1 MIDNILIDDLAVLP
15 PSAWAKSI
23 ERAAVIGPLARAS
36 AVTSADQ
43 KAASARLGIGRRQFY
58 NLLALYRARLTGAP
72 PRGHQTGV
80 HRRIDD
86 QKEAVI
92 AQAISVAG
100 AAARMRDVQVL
111 AVKLSAE
118 QGIEQPSQTSIR
130 TRFGKGR
137 HDVDIVN
144 RLKLDCD
151 LVVDLCPLAMA
162 VFDGAGNAAIAWLLT
177 LIEPKAR
184 RLEAHRIFAGQPCER
199 QVRDFLLDFQAGSN
213 GGLPGLEIGFTRLDL
228 INCPVF
234 LPNSEKQFELK
245 DVSTSRKVSPGEV
258 VRAMFGSTL
267 GRIHIR
273 SDPAKDAAEFGSSVD
288 LAMVRAVV
296 NRIARRDPTDHD

>member
-23 ERAAVIGPLARAS
+23 ERAAVIGPLARSS

-58 NLLALYRARLTGAP
+58 SLLALYRARLTGAP
-72 PRGHQTGV
+72 PRGHQAGV
-80 HRRIDD
+80 HRHIDD
-86 QKEAVI
+86 RKEAVI

-100 AAARMRDVQVL
+100 AAARMRDVQAL

-144 RLKLDCD
+144 RLELDCD

-184 RLEAHRIFAGQPCER
+184 RLEAHRIFAGQPRER
-199 QVRDFLLDFQAGSN
+199 QVRDFLSDFCASKGELS
-213 GGLPGLEIGFTRLDL
+213 GLQIGFTGHDL
-228 INCPVF
+228 IDCAVS
-234 LPNSEKQFELK
+234 LPSSEKQPELK
-245 DVSTSRKVSPGEV
+245 EASTSRKVSPGEV
-258 VRAMFGSTL
+258 IRALFGSAL

-273 SDPAKDAAEFGSSVD
+273 SEPPKDFAQLGRPVD
-288 LAMVRAVV
+288 LAIVRAVAI
-296 NRIARRDPTDHD
+296 RIAGRDRMDHD